1 MPVDSAS
8 LAGDAVGGDSQRGT
22 LETGQVVIN
31 PGVHHGTPRPAC
43 LLVIARNSS

>member
-22 LETGQVVIN
+22 LETGQVVIIL
-31 PGVHHGTPRPAC
+31 VSTTARRARHAC
-43 LLVIARNSS
+43 W